1 MNQISQKIAAWIF
14 ILLLMINLAAAL
26 GIRPAKTTIISNEV
40 DVSELDG
47 IFWVVNDGGREFTT
61 SLYVEGEMSEYVTLK
76 EQALTFRADDDAK
89 AVEFKINMPDEIPP
103 GVSTAVIVVE
113 EKLGS
118 NEPQVISSK
127 VILKHKVYF

>member
-1 MNQISQKIAAWIF
+1 
-14 ILLLMINLAAAL
+14 MINLAAAL

-89 AVEFKINMPDEIPP
+89 AVEFHQ
-103 GVSTAVIVVE
+103 A
-113 EKLGS
+113 
-118 NEPQVISSK
+118 
-127 VILKHKVYF
+127 Y